1 MKIIVN
7 KFINIEKI
15 NKKEENIKSL
25 YKLFISRP
33 NYHLISA
40 KNKFL

>member
-25 YKLFISRP
+25 HKLFISLE
-33 NYHLISA
+33 NE
-40 KNKFL
+40 NFLLVPPI